1 MQFDICEEGQ
11 ALEARPGWGRPH
23 MEKSKDRA
31 IFEELLPWSRGLCDA
46 FETALAGA
54 PLKDS
59 LGALAGVLTR
69 AMGEDARAAFYL
81 FENGALHHIVGMGD
95 AYAAAAGG
103 CDGGPESVACGLA
116 LHRRAPILDDDVT
129 RDERWGPWLWLAE
142 RFDYRACWSFPIF
155 SASGKPVG
163 AMAVYSRQPRKA
175 TEGDIELA
183 SLLSRSA
190 AIIIARHEEAATR
203 KGAEEDAEEA
213 LRESEE
219 LTRQILQALPAQ
231 IVVLD
236 HRGRIRF
243 ANHAW
248 ERFAAENG
256 ANGVPSVGV
265 GADYLE
271 ACRRPAADGDRLA
284 KDALEGILSVMQG
297 RQAQYVMEYPCDSSS
312 ERRWYQMTVS
322 PLGVAGEAG
331 VVVAHMNITE
341 RKRAEEALREA
352 DRRKDEFLATL
363 AHELRNPLSPIHNAV
378 HILKRTSAH
387 EAPLLDLI
395 ERQTR
400 HLVRLVDD
408 LLEVSRITRGQIELR
423 KENLAADVVL
433 RQALECCRPL
443 IDKKRHRLITRLP
456 AEPLWVF
463 GDPVRLVQIM
473 SNLVNNAAKYT
484 PPGGV
489 IEVEAAREGDE
500 AIFRVRDNGMGVAP
514 KMLPRLFELFM
525 QIDRGAPHSEGGLGI
540 GLALVRKL
548 VEMHGGRVEAH
559 SEGIG
564 RGSEFC
570 VRLPLTQA
578 PPETTREGTG
588 VVKTEA
594 GRRILVVDDVRD
606 VADSLAMVLE
616 TSGADVRVAYDG
628 PTALE
633 LFAAFEPDA
642 VLMDLGMPEMDGYEA
657 ARRLRRLKGG
667 ENVTLVAL
675 TGWGQDEDRRR
686 AEEAGFDKHLVK
698 PVDVEALESLLAEL
712 RSPRG

>member
-1 MQFDICEEGQ
+1 
-11 ALEARPGWGRPH
+11 
-23 MEKSKDRA
+23 MEKSKDCA
-31 IFEELLPWSRGLCDA
+31 TFEALLPWLRSQCDA
-46 FETALAGA
+46 CETALAGA

-59 LGALAGVLTR
+59 LGALASAMTR
-69 AMGEDARAAFYL
+69 AMGGDARAAFYL
-81 FENGALHHIVGMGD
+81 LENGSLHHIVGMGD

-103 CDGGPESVACGLA
+103 FNVGPESFACGLA
-116 LHRRAPILDDDVT
+116 LHRREPILDDDVT
-129 RDERWGPWLWLAE
+129 GDERWRPWLWLAE

-163 AMAVYSRQPRKA
+163 ALAVYSRQPRKA
-175 TEGDIELA
+175 MEGEIELA

-190 AIIIARHEEAATR
+190 AIIIARHQEATAR
-203 KGAEEDAEEA
+203 KEAEES
-213 LRESEE
+213 LRKSEE

-248 ERFAAENG
+248 EKFAAESG
-256 ANGVPSVGV
+256 ASGAPSVGV

-271 ACRRPAADGDRLA
+271 ACRHPAAHGDRLA
-284 KDALEGILSVMQG
+284 RMALEGILSVMQG
-297 RQAQYVMEYPCDSSS
+297 RQAQYVMEYPCDSPS
-312 ERRWYQMTVS
+312 ERRWFQMTVS
-322 PLGVAGEAG
+322 PLGVAGEDG

-341 RKRAEEALREA
+341 RKRAEEALCEA

-423 KENLAADVVL
+423 KENLAADVVV

-456 AEPLWVF
+456 AEPLWIF

-489 IEVEAAREGDE
+489 IEVEAARQGDE
-500 AIFRVRDNGMGVAP
+500 AIFCVRDNGMGVAP

-525 QIDRGAPHSEGGLGI
+525 QIDAGAAHSEGGLGI

-548 VEMHGGRVEAH
+548 VEMHGGRVEAR

-564 RGSEFC
+564 RGSEFR
-570 VRLPLTQA
+570 VHLPLTKA
-578 PPETTREGTG
+578 PPETSREGSG

-606 VADSLAMVLE
+606 LADSLAMVLE
-616 TSGADVRVAYDG
+616 TSGAVVRVAYDG
-628 PTALE
+628 PAALE

-642 VLMDLGMPEMDGYEA
+642 VLMDLGMPEMDGYET
-657 ARRLRRLKGG
+657 ARRLRRLPGG
-667 ENVTLVAL
+667 ENVMLVAL

-712 RSPRG
+712 RSWRG